1 MKNVRR
7 KWYHGLVEN
16 TLDGMQYIFGES
28 AINEDMALR
37 LVHADCD
44 KYFGDESMFV
54 VFRGWLTDAEAD
66 ASGLDEF

>member
-1 MKNVRR
+1 MVSWIGREHTR
-7 KWYHGLVEN
+7 WDAV
-16 TLDGMQYIFGES
+16 YIFGES

-54 VFRGWLTDAEAD
+54 VFLGWLTDAEAE